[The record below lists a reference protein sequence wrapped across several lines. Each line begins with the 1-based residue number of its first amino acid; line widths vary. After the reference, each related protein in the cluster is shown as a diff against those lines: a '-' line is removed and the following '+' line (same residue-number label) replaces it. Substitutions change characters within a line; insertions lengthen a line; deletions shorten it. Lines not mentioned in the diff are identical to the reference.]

1 MDPTHPP
8 SNPLSPVAAPA
19 AFPLPSPEASGAQA
33 VGLLLSKLSA
43 LHDPRLQGQVLHAL
57 PDVLLTALFALISG
71 ADDYV
76 DMATFAQTQLA
87 WLRLYVPLING
98 EPSHD
103 TFRNVF
109 MMLKPSALL
118 EITAAWVGELAG
130 QHVRIDGK
138 VNRGVKDPETGRHC
152 LHLLRAWVGESG
164 LSVGQAVCADKT
176 NELTTLPGLLASLE
190 LKSAIISIDAMA
202 GHPEIAQQ
210 IHTAGGDWILALK
223 ANEKETLQTVAQ
235 HFQHLCGQSAHLP
248 ANFPPAKTLHAR
260 ELAPIQ
266 WPQQCEVARSEER
279 NRGRYEARE
288 VVVVPLGEWFAKGF
302 LWYGLQSIICVI
314 RTTMRQRHTSDIPVQ
329 EVHYYLS
336 SLPPEAAKLG
346 AYIRAH
352 WGIENTCHHL
362 LDVTYHEDHCQVR
375 DRTAAHNLTLM
386 REMATKLLKAHP
398 GKSSVKAR
406 RKRAGFSP
414 LFRSE
419 IVDPIFH
426 IPHA

>member
-1 MDPTHPP
+1 M
-8 SNPLSPVAAPA
+8 
-19 AFPLPSPEASGAQA
+19 
-33 VGLLLSKLSA
+33 
-43 LHDPRLQGQVLHAL
+43 LHAL

-118 EITAAWVGELAG
+118 EITAAWVGE
-130 QHVRIDGK
+130 
-138 VNRGVKDPETGRHC
+138 
-152 LHLLRAWVGESG
+152 SG
-164 LSVGQAVCADKT
+164 LSVGQAFCADKT
-176 NELTTLPGLLASLE
+176 NELTTLPSLLDSLE

-223 ANEKETLQTVAQ
+223 A
-235 HFQHLCGQSAHLP
+235 
-248 ANFPPAKTLHAR
+248 
-260 ELAPIQ
+260 
-266 WPQQCEVARSEER
+266 
-279 NRGRYEARE
+279 
-288 VVVVPLGEWFAKGF
+288 
-302 LWYGLQSIICVI
+302 
-314 RTTMRQRHTSDIPVQ
+314 
-329 EVHYYLS
+329 
-336 SLPPEAAKLG
+336 
-346 AYIRAH
+346 
-352 WGIENTCHHL
+352 
-362 LDVTYHEDHCQVR
+362 
-375 DRTAAHNLTLM
+375 
-386 REMATKLLKAHP
+386 
-398 GKSSVKAR
+398 R